1 MVKHPDYLL
10 LLLSLLKLPGS
21 LRTPHDL
28 LLLCCNGKPVWVTVV
43 NFNIKPIN
51 MDYAIKLVYEGD
63 VVTVEGEIIH
73 ELKASALSARDHYYI
88 ARVR

>member
-21 LRTPHDL
+21 LWTPHDL
-28 LLLCCNGKPVWVTVV
+28 LLLCCNGKPEWVTVV

-51 MDYAIKLVYEGD
+51 MDYGI
-63 VVTVEGEIIH
+63 
-73 ELKASALSARDHYYI
+73 
-88 ARVR
+88 